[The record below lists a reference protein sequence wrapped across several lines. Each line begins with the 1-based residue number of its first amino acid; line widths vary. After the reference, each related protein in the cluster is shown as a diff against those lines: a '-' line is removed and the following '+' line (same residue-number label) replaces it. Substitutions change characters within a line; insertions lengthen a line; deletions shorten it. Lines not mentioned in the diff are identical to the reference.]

1 MAISSSKILLILLFV
16 PLLMVLQSFA
26 DDAQDAISYNK
37 DLRSFEVYDSKNY
50 MSGNWGGLRSRLNEL
65 GITPIV
71 RYYTTI
77 LGNPVG
83 GEKKEFNMQ
92 DC

>member
-16 PLLMVLQSFA
+16 PLLMVPQSFA

-50 MSGNWGGLRSRLNEL
+50 MSGNWGGLEADLMNWGL
-65 GITPIV
+65 P
-71 RYYTTI
+71 
-77 LGNPVG
+77 L
-83 GEKKEFNMQ
+83 
-92 DC
+92 